1 MIKTKNP
8 LLLISIWIILEENE
22 TEAIAKDI
30 IIKGN
35 WKILKDSQI
44 WQISEKGPISL
55 EISTFQK

>member
-1 MIKTKNP
+1 MIKIKNP

-30 IIKGN
+30 IKGN

-44 WQISEKGPISL
+44 WQISEKGPIFL

>member
-22 TEAIAKDI
+22 TEEIAKD